1 MHALVDSHCHLDAA
15 EFDLDRNEVI
25 ARARK
30 AGVARQ
36 VVPAVDAAGWPKLRE
51 VCASAPGLH
60 PAYGL
65 HPMYLS
71 SHRPEHLHELRDW
84 IERERPLAVGECGLD
99 YFVEGLDRDEQMRY
113 FEGQLKLA
121 REFDLPLIVH
131 ARHAVEATIAAL
143 RRIGGLRGV
152 VHSYSGSEEQA
163 EQLWKAGFLLGLG
176 GPVTYDRAK
185 RLRRIVAAMP
195 IEQLLLETDAPDQPD
210 AAIRGQRNEPARLA
224 GIAEII
230 AGLRGISLDELAAAT
245 SANAERLF
253 KLPQASD
260 TVSG

>member
-15 EFDLDRNEVI
+15 EFDLDRGEVI
-25 ARARK
+25 ARARQ

-51 VCASAPGLH
+51 VCASAPGLY
-60 PAYGL
+60 PVYGL

-71 SHRPEHLHELRDW
+71 SHRPGHLHELRDW

-131 ARHAVEATIAAL
+131 ARHSVEATIAAL

-210 AAIRGQRNEPARLA
+210 ATIRGQRNEPARLA
-224 GIAEII
+224 GIAETI

-253 KLPQASD
+253 KLPAASD
-260 TVSG
+260 AVSG